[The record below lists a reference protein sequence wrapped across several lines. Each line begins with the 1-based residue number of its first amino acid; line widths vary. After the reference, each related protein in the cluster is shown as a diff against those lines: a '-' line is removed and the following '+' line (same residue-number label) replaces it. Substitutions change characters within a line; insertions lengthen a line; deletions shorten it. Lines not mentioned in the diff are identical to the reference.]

1 MRTFAVINPRSGNGR
16 TGRMQKQITAKL
28 SAVCSSLTV
37 GVTRGPM
44 DAAAL
49 TAQALLDG
57 HEQIVA
63 VGGDGTINEVVN
75 GFFKNGAA
83 LNPDA
88 HLALLTNGT
97 GGDFRKTF
105 GIEDGLDASIK
116 RIAEAKPRRIDVG
129 RLTFVT
135 GDGKPGLRYFA
146 NIASFGLS
154 GEVVERVNK
163 ARFSKLFGG
172 RFAFRLGAMRAA
184 MRFKNKPV
192 RLKVDAVFDEVA
204 TISTVAVC
212 NGRFFGGGMKI
223 APDAQP
229 DDGMFDVVIL
239 GPAPPGQAIKDMAKL
254 YTGEHVHL
262 PYVKVIRGASVIATP
277 VQATERASVLLDVD
291 GEGPGQLPAMFDVMH
306 KAISFRC

>member
-16 TGRMQKQITAKL
+16 TGRMQKEITSKL
-28 SAVCSSLTV
+28 ADVCGSLTT
-37 GVTRGPM
+37 GLTRGPM

-49 TAQALLDG
+49 TTQALLDG
-57 HEQIVA
+57 YEQIVA

-83 LNPDA
+83 VNPEA

-105 GIEDGLDASIK
+105 GIEDGLQSSLK
-116 RIAEAKPRRIDVG
+116 RIAEGRPKRIDVG
-129 RLTFVT
+129 KLTYVT
-135 GDGKPGLRYFA
+135 ADGKPAFRYFA

-154 GEVVERVNK
+154 GEVVGRVNG

-172 RFAFRLGAMRAA
+172 KFAFRLGAMRAA
-184 MRFKNKPV
+184 LSFKSKPV
-192 RLKVDAVFDEVA
+192 RLKVDAVFDDVV

-212 NGRFFGGGMKI
+212 NGRYFGGGMKV

-229 DDGMFDVVIL
+229 DDGLFDVIVL
-239 GPAPPGQAIKDMAKL
+239 GEAPRGQGLKDMNKL
-254 YTGEHVHL
+254 YTGEHVKL
-262 PYVKVIRGASVIATP
+262 PYVKVLRGTSVIATP
-277 VQATERASVLLDVD
+277 VQATGRAPVLLDVD
-291 GEGPGQLPAMFDVMH
+291 GEGPGQLPGMFDVMH
-306 KAISFRC
+306 KSISFRC

>member
-16 TGRMQKQITAKL
+16 TGRMQRVIESKL
-28 SAVCSSLTV
+28 SGVCTALTV

-49 TAQALLDG
+49 TSQALLDG
-57 HEQIVA
+57 FEQIVA

-83 LNPDA
+83 LNPNA

-97 GGDFRKTF
+97 GGDFRRTF
-105 GIEDGLDASIK
+105 GIEDGFDASLK
-116 RIAEAKPRRIDVG
+116 RIAQGRPKRIDVG
-129 RLTFVT
+129 RLTYVT
-135 GDGKPGLRYFA
+135 ADGKPGLRYFA

-154 GEVVERVNK
+154 GEVVNRVNT
-163 ARFSKLFGG
+163 ARFSKWFGG
-172 RFAFRLGAMRAA
+172 KFAFRWGAIRAA
-184 MRFKNKPV
+184 LSFKNKPV
-192 RLKVDAVFDEVA
+192 RLKVDTIFDDVV

-212 NGRFFGGGMKI
+212 NGRYFGGGMKV
-223 APDAQP
+223 APDAKP
-229 DDGMFDVVIL
+229 DDGLFDVIVL
-239 GPAPPGQAIKDMAKL
+239 GEAPRGQGFKDMNKL
-254 YTGEHVHL
+254 YTGEHVNL
-262 PYVKVIRGASVIATP
+262 PYVKVLRGASVIATP